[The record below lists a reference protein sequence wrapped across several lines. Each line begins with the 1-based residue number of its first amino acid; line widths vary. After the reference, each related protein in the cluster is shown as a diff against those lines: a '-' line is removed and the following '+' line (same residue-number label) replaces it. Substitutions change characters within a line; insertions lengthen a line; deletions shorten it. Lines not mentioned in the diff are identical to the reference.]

1 MMERVDAQRKSVEGE
16 VEPIPALAML
26 ANDTSALATKEVEKF
41 SPVLK
46 KWHLC
51 AGGIAAVTL
60 HACYRR
66 EIKQYVSRLDALTP
80 VAQQVLEAA
89 DLLEKSLVQ
98 IAVEEGA
105 DAEDGGK
112 ALIREMPPF
121 ETDRIVGDLAKKWVQ
136 QRLKKLG
143 DWVSRNVEQ
152 EVTPSVCTHNFFLS
166 LAIVWFMM
174 ERIVLCNT
182 GIFCLWGMEWLQRFV
197 IVVLQRSTKWEVAL
211 NGINGMSWN
220 VFSIFP
226 PTTISLAVRKCSCGK
241 RTLTCKVV

>member
-1 MMERVDAQRKSVEGE
+1 MLWCSNRTTHHTLNDANTSLFVNGSHDEVSYSLHVFLQMMESVDAQRKAVEGE
-16 VEPIPALAML
+16 GEPIPALAML

-80 VAQQVLEAA
+80 DAQQVLQAA

-121 ETDRIVGDLAKKWVQ
+121 ETDKIVGDLAKKWVQ

-174 ERIVLCNT
+174 ERIVFCNT
-182 GIFCLWGMEWLQRFV
+182 GNFLSVGYGM
-197 IVVLQRSTKWEVAL
+197 VAKVCH
-211 NGINGMSWN
+211 S
-220 VFSIFP
+220 SIATFN
-226 PTTISLAVRKCSCGK
+226 
-241 RTLTCKVV
+241 